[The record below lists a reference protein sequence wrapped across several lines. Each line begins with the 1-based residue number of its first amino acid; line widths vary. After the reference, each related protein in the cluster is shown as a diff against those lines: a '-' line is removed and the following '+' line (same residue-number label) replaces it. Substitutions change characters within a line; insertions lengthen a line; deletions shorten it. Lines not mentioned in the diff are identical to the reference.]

1 MENKNTT
8 LRADELLEKIFF
20 YMNQLVEDQE
30 LSSTLSL
37 LTDLGR
43 ALVNSDRASFWFWD
57 KRSRQYWTMAAV
69 GEKKITIPE
78 KSGIVGVAID
88 SNETILINEPYRDPR
103 FNQAVDQQ
111 TGYVTKSILCMPV
124 RNASGDV
131 IGAYQAINKL
141 DADGSAGTFDASDVK
156 RISLATVFCGKTLES
171 YLLYNEALIDPLT
184 GLKNRRGFYEFYN
197 KRVLKSLENG
207 KVSMI
212 MCDIDHFKK
221 VNDTYGHNAGDA
233 VLTMVGDILTDSM
246 GIDDDV
252 FRWGGEEFVLLLS
265 ARDMEGAKEIAEGI
279 RKKVENTVCTFEGTD
294 IHVTM
299 SFGVSEVKAEYGPDV
314 NVKFAD
320 EKLYAA
326 KEGGRNR
333 VVV

>member
-8 LRADELLEKIFF
+8 LRADELLEKIFY
-20 YMNQLVEDQE
+20 YMNQLVEEHE
-30 LSSTLSL
+30 LSTTLSL

-57 KRSRQYWTMAAV
+57 KRGRQYWTMAAV
-69 GEKKITIPE
+69 GEEKITIPE
-78 KSGIVGVAID
+78 RTGIVGVAID
-88 SNETILINEPYRDPR
+88 SNETLLINEPYNDPR
-103 FNQAVDQQ
+103 FNQVVDRQ
-111 TGYVTKSILCMPV
+111 TGYVTESILCMPV
-124 RNASGDV
+124 TNASGDV

-141 DADGSAGTFDASDVK
+141 NADGSPGVFDASDVK

-233 VLTMVGDILTDSM
+233 VLTMVGDILTDSI
-246 GIDDDV
+246 GIDDEV

-265 ARDMEGAKEIAEGI
+265 AKDMGEAQGVAEKI
-279 RKKVENTVCTFEGTD
+279 RKKVEDSVCSFEGTD
-294 IHVTM
+294 IRVTM
-299 SFGVSEVKAEYGPDV
+299 SFGVSAVKAEYGSDV